1 MSHAVVGSNSRVF
14 SYRKVCI
21 TDEDTNAEEAF
32 EFISTCSRVR
42 RDDGRN
48 VVGPW
53 SSMRQYVHSRCK
65 QFYTTRR
72 GHYKSWSRHMASME
86 RKGSVV
92 LEVRESR
99 QVLGKR
105 GERQRE
111 RERERARH
119 YKEIPPFCLAR
130 VLYARGSHLA
140 LVHVERSSPSLVPR
154 AINAFFSACFPLT
167 LSPGVR
173 GNEL

>member
-111 RERERARH
+111 RERESSPLQGDPALLFGPRFVRAR
-119 YKEIPPFCLAR
+119 FSFGAR
-130 VLYARGSHLA
+130 TRRKIVAESR
-140 LVHVERSSPSLVPR
+140 PS
-154 AINAFFSACFPLT
+154 
-167 LSPGVR
+167 
-173 GNEL
+173 GN